1 MSHDKNYIHVSRS
14 TATDFSMKQENVVKM
29 LENDVYIHRQISLT
43 GVLSVTNKCISVY
56 VRTYVYV
63 YVCVCKCMYMCRP
76 KCMYVY
82 VCMYT
87 VSRKRPHSTLASN
100 ISKG

>member
-1 MSHDKNYIHVSRS
+1 
-14 TATDFSMKQENVVKM
+14 M

-43 GVLSVTNKCISVY
+43 DVLSVTNKCISVY

-82 VCMYT
+82 ACMYVCMYT
-87 VSRKRPHSTLASN
+87 ASGKRPHSTLASH